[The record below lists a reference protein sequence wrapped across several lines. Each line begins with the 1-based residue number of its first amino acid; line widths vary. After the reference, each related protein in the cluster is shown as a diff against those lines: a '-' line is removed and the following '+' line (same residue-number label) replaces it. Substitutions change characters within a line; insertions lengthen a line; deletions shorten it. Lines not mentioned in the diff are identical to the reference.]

1 MVEDQER
8 RQAVDALLIRLRE
21 ETESA
26 VRGFVD
32 DVVTRADADRQRAL
46 DEARRAADAAVAAA
60 RTNAR
65 AAAEEVVA
73 VQLKE
78 AEARHVARV
87 AELEEKLARTR
98 EELGAERAAAVA
110 ETRKQAKEERAAAV
124 AEVREEAAAEQAA
137 AVAEVR
143 KRAEAEQAAAVAEV
157 RERAEAERAEAVAEL
172 REQAEAQQAVA
183 VARLRTD
190 AAAEQAAALSRAR
203 TEAAVEQAAAVS
215 RVRKEAAAAQQEAV
229 AQAQEAGTQAA
240 LAANATGGVSLD
252 AAAAGPGVS
261 AGPEDEVRLALDY
274 GHPGAGPGAA
284 VGDAADDAARVSQV
298 LDSIRYLDEQ
308 TTLTAVLDTLT
319 DAAADYA
326 SRAALFVRVDGEMRA
341 WRLSGFDPEV
351 GEAGDPVLNGDGSG
365 FLGRAIAEGRALVLT
380 PPPGED
386 ELDWPPA
393 FAGLPP
399 DRSAIAVPVSIGGQS
414 MVALYADD
422 AHRESQSAPAEWSDA
437 IELLARHAGC
447 CIEALTANQAA
458 GAARPAPAAAEP
470 NPAGSPPDG
479 AFGRR
484 PSPAG

>member
-21 ETESA
+21 ETESV

-78 AEARHVARV
+78 AEARHVVRV

-110 ETRKQAKEERAAAV
+110 ETRKQAKGERAAAV

-157 RERAEAERAEAVAEL
+157 RERAEAERAEAVAEV

-240 LAANATGGVSLD
+240 LAAGS
-252 AAAAGPGVS
+252 GVS

-274 GHPGAGPGAA
+274 GHPGAGPGTA

-298 LDSIRYLDEQ
+298 LDSIRHLDEQ

-422 AHRESQSAPAEWSDA
+422 AHREGQSAPAEWSDA

-447 CIEALTANQAA
+447 CIEALTAGLAA
-458 GAARPAPAAAEP
+458 GAARSAPPAAEP

-479 AFGRR
+479 AFGR